1 MSASA
6 APFSDNVSQAAA
18 TATTNV
24 IDRSARV
31 ASVDLLRG
39 LIMVFMALDHVR
51 DFFTELRIQPEDVT
65 QSFLGLFFTRWITH
79 FSAPGFFFLAGTGAY
94 LYARKRTTSEVSRF
108 LWTRGLWLVF
118 LEATIVFWGWTFM
131 FPLPGLGL
139 LVIWALGMSM
149 VFLSVIVRLPLK
161 WIAVVGLTMIFGHN
175 LLDYL
180 RPEMFGKLAWLW
192 QVLHQQGFIFL
203 GMYQGQPIG
212 FFVLYPLVPWI
223 GVMAA
228 GYAFGAIVARP
239 PEERQHLIFQIG
251 AAAFALFVVLR
262 ATNLYGNAM
271 IGAGFVSPGPFVVQP
286 TWDKTIIAFF
296 NVEKYPPSLQF
307 ILMTLGLEL
316 MALSW
321 FDRLSLKGAGGWLAD
336 KITVYGRV
344 PMAYYLM
351 HLYLIHI
358 MAIVVAIVCGQPY
371 KWLLWGGFFASA
383 PQSGYGHGLPFI
395 YAMWLLAV
403 VILYFPCKAYADYKA
418 RSKKW
423 WLSYL

>member
-1 MSASA
+1 MAAAA
-6 APFSDNVSQAAA
+6 APLANSPTAAVA
-18 TATTNV
+18 TGA
-24 IDRSARV
+24 IERGSRV

-51 DFFTELRIQPEDVT
+51 DFFSGLRILPENLNQT
-65 QSFLGLFFTRWITH
+65 YLALFFTRWITH

-94 LYARKRTTSEVSRF
+94 LYGRKRSRAEVTRF
-108 LWTRGLWLVF
+108 LWTRGLWLVV
-118 LEATIVFWGWTFM
+118 LEATIVFWGWTWA

-149 VFLSVIVRLPLK
+149 IFLSVLVRLPLK
-161 WIAVVGLTMIFGHN
+161 WIAVTGLTMIFGHN
-175 LLDYL
+175 LLDFL
-180 RPEMFGKLAWLW
+180 RPEMFGPLSWLW
-192 QVLHQQGFIFL
+192 KLLHQQGFIFL
-203 GMYQGQPIG
+203 GTYQGQPIG
-212 FFVLYPLVPWI
+212 WFVLYPLVPWI

-228 GYAFGAIVARP
+228 GYAFGAIMARP
-239 PEERQHLIFQIG
+239 AEERQRLSLRIG
-251 AAAFALFVVLR
+251 AAAFVLFLALRL
-262 ATNLYGNAM
+262 TNVYGNAM
-271 IGAGFVSPGPFVVQP
+271 VGGGSVSPGPFVAQP
-286 TWDKTIIAFF
+286 TVEKTIIAFF

-307 ILMTLGLEL
+307 LLMTLGLEL

-336 KITVYGRV
+336 KITVFGRV

-351 HLYLIHI
+351 HLYLIHA
-358 MAIVVAIVCGQPY
+358 MAIVVAMIYGQPY
-371 KWLLWGGFFASA
+371 QWLLWGGFFANA

-395 YAMWLLAV
+395 YLMWLLAV